1 MTEPTVPVAL
11 FPAGDVL
18 VAVLETPTAAPV
30 TNGPSK
36 KPPVIDGKVWVGF
49 DLGGTKMSAVLF
61 DRKFDAVARRKKK
74 TRGADG
80 VEAGLE
86 RIRSAIDKLLEE
98 SQVPRDRLGGIGI
111 GCPGPLDL
119 DEGVILELPNLGWKN
134 VPLKKLLE
142 KEFGCPVFLS
152 NDVDAGVYGEYRFG
166 AAVGARTVLGVFPG
180 TGIGGGLVYNDSIF
194 RGKRTSCLEI
204 GHVLVVP
211 DGPLCGC
218 GRRGCLETVASRLA
232 MSAEIAKAAYRGQA
246 PNILRIAGTDLANI
260 RSGTIKEAI
269 EKGDEVVEQIVRD
282 GARHLGTAIAGAVN
296 LLLPDV
302 IVLGGGLVEAL
313 PKLYLDEV
321 GKTIVK
327 HIMPSFQKTYE
338 LKVAKLGDDAGAMG
352 AAAWARRCI
361 EQ

>member
-1 MTEPTVPVAL
+1 MTELTVPDACLLVSDVPVAAPL
-11 FPAGDVL
+11 TEATPPRPP
-18 VAVLETPTAAPV
+18 VLE
-30 TNGPSK
+30 
-36 KPPVIDGKVWVGF
+36 GKVWVGF

-61 DRKFDAVARRKKK
+61 DRKFEAITRRKKK

-80 VEAGLE
+80 VELGLE
-86 RIRSAIDKLLEE
+86 RIRSVIDKLLEE
-98 SQVPRDRLGGIGI
+98 AQVSKDRLGGIGI

-142 KEFGCPVFLS
+142 KEFGCPTFIS

-180 TGIGGGLVYNDSIF
+180 TGIGGGLVYNDSIY
-194 RGKRTSCLEI
+194 RGKRSSCLEI
-204 GHVLVVP
+204 GHVLMVP

-282 GARHLGTAIAGAVN
+282 GAKHLGTAIAGAVN

-313 PKLYLDEV
+313 PKLYLEEV
-321 GKTIVK
+321 GKSIIK
-327 HIMPSFQKTYE
+327 NIMPSFQKTYE

-352 AAAWARRCI
+352 AAAWARRCV
-361 EQ
+361 EA